1 MDPIEAIEEL
11 ARRFETL
18 LATSREAESRITAAL
33 SEANEWKLKAEE
45 LESRL
50 NAREAEIKSRDERM
64 EKAAAKVKALLE
76 QLPAET

>member
-18 LATSREAESRITAAL
+18 LAASREAESRVTAAQA
-33 SEANEWKLKAEE
+33 EANEWKLKAED

-50 NAREAEIKSRDERM
+50 AARNAEVQARDERM
-64 EKAAAKVKALLE
+64 EKAAARVKALLE
-76 QLPAET
+76 QLPTEN